1 MLQQPVVSRQDL
13 VVRVKS
19 VMPIGYAN
27 ASTVPR
33 YRYIVVIRARVGGDL
48 IAVQFRHV
56 SVGGHPNI
64 YIIYVAFDSNTTSVT
79 GVPAIESATL
89 GYVLV
94 RERTGG

>member
-1 MLQQPVVSRQDL
+1 
-13 VVRVKS
+13 
-19 VMPIGYAN
+19 MPLPYLGTDISSLLG
-27 ASTVPR
+27 PG
-33 YRYIVVIRARVGGDL
+33 GGDL

-56 SVGGHPNI
+56 SVRGHPNI
-64 YIIYVAFDSNTTSVT
+64 YMWHLFDSNTTSVT